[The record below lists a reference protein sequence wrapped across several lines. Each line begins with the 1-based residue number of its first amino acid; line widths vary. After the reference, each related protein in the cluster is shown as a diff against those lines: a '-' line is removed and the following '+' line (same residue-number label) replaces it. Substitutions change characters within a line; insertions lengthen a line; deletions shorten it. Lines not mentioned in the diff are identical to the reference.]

1 MQCISLHEISGFC
14 IFFKGEQTLAAEMFE
29 SRYEVSAFVYRM
41 AAMARASKLELP
53 ELGYES
59 MSHFIIDIDDLADT
73 LRNISFCCGM
83 SLTWLYTHFK

>member
-1 MQCISLHEISGFC
+1 
-14 IFFKGEQTLAAEMFE
+14 MFE
-29 SRYEVSAFVYRM
+29 PCYGVSVFVYRM

-73 LRNISFCCGM
+73 LRNISFCCSM
-83 SLTWLYTHFK
+83 

>member
-1 MQCISLHEISGFC
+1 
-14 IFFKGEQTLAAEMFE
+14 MFE
-29 SRYEVSAFVYRM
+29 PCYEVSVFVYRM

-73 LRNISFCCGM
+73 LRNISFCCSM
-83 SLTWLYTHFK
+83 